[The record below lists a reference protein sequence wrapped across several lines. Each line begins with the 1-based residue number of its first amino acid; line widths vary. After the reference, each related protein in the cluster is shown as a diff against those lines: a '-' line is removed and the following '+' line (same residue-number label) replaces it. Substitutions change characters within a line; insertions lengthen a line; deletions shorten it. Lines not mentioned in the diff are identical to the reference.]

1 MLGTFAV
8 ARVCAA
14 YIFVLKIVSDKFQPK
29 GLSFGK
35 TDTGSDIIPEYM
47 YRYTSRLF
55 ALIILPRELFKQAP
69 CMALPYSAGCV
80 RHLWMQ
86 GGSRTSGHGLRDFL
100 KLEAQHWPIKL
111 KEFVLD
117 PKRAHAAMSRY
128 RAKRS
133 CWDRTIAD
141 FLRRMA
147 KVRF

>member
-1 MLGTFAV
+1 M
-8 ARVCAA
+8 
-14 YIFVLKIVSDKFQPK
+14 
-29 GLSFGK
+29 
-35 TDTGSDIIPEYM
+35 
-47 YRYTSRLF
+47 
-55 ALIILPRELFKQAP
+55 
-69 CMALPYSAGCV
+69 
-80 RHLWMQ
+80 
-86 GGSRTSGHGLRDFL
+86 RDFL

>member
-1 MLGTFAV
+1 MVLVNV
-8 ARVCAA
+8 AYGRRDGLR
-14 YIFVLKIVSDKFQPK
+14 ILKF
-29 GLSFGK
+29 F
-35 TDTGSDIIPEYM
+35 
-47 YRYTSRLF
+47 
-55 ALIILPRELFKQAP
+55 
-69 CMALPYSAGCV
+69 SASCF

-100 KLEAQHWPIKL
+100 QLEAQHWPIKL

>member
-1 MLGTFAV
+1 VVLANL
-8 ARVCAA
+8 A
-14 YIFVLKIVSDKFQPK
+14 YGWRDALRIPKF
-29 GLSFGK
+29 
-35 TDTGSDIIPEYM
+35 
-47 YRYTSRLF
+47 
-55 ALIILPRELFKQAP
+55 
-69 CMALPYSAGCV
+69 YSASCF

-100 KLEAQHWPIKL
+100 QLEAQHWPIKL